1 MTEKQNQPTST
12 GVDVSAGAGVDTG
25 AGAGVDTGVAVG
37 AGMGTGVGVGA
48 GVGTGAGAS
57 VGAGETS
64 AGAGA
69 SLNAGTS
76 ANTSSHTN
84 ANTNTNTSANDPAQK
99 ITWYAAHKY
108 ALAAIVL
115 VIVLLMLVLAYVFS
129 CNAEQSARLAQSAS
143 DDAPTVHIV
152 QDRIAENADNTDS
165 ADATKTNENSA
176 EQSAPQEI
184 KELQQQIEE
193 LTQPYGS
200 SVSVCIIDASNGN
213 YCQVNSDKAFVSASM
228 IKLAV
233 LCKYMDAVDNGQLDP
248 ADRVALKNMKVVGG
262 TGLIQT
268 ERHASY
274 SYDELCRYM
283 IMYSDNT
290 ATNVIINKL
299 GQDAINER
307 VQTLGCKNTSLNRQL
322 MALNTNTENWISA
335 RDAAT
340 ILYKIKNG
348 TAASSAMCA
357 KALEYLSKQ
366 TDNEGMAE
374 GISSGAFAHK
384 TGSLRSMRHDGGIVL
399 GKHPYV
405 IVALCDI
412 GAGNANK
419 LMKEIAQ
426 KADAYFS
433 QLD

>member
-1 MTEKQNQPTST
+1 M
-12 GVDVSAGAGVDTG
+12 
-25 AGAGVDTGVAVG
+25 
-37 AGMGTGVGVGA
+37 
-48 GVGTGAGAS
+48 
-57 VGAGETS
+57 
-64 AGAGA
+64 
-69 SLNAGTS
+69 
-76 ANTSSHTN
+76 
-84 ANTNTNTSANDPAQK
+84 
-99 ITWYAAHKY
+99 
-108 ALAAIVL
+108 
-115 VIVLLMLVLAYVFS
+115 
-129 CNAEQSARLAQSAS
+129 
-143 DDAPTVHIV
+143 
-152 QDRIAENADNTDS
+152 
-165 ADATKTNENSA
+165 
-176 EQSAPQEI
+176 
-184 KELQQQIEE
+184 
-193 LTQPYGS
+193 
-200 SVSVCIIDASNGN
+200 CIIDASNGN

-233 LCKYMDAVDNGQLDP
+233 LCEYMHAVDNGQLNP
-248 ADRVALKNMKVVGG
+248 ADRVTLKNMKVVGG

-268 ERHASY
+268 ERHTSY
-274 SYDELCRYM
+274 TYDELCRYM

-290 ATNVIINKL
+290 ATNALINKL
-299 GQDAINER
+299 GQDSVNEL

-348 TAASSAMCA
+348 TASSSTICA

-399 GKHPYV
+399 GRHPYV

-412 GAGNANK
+412 GAGNANR

>member
-1 MTEKQNQPTST
+1 MTETQNQATS
-12 GVDVSAGAGVDTG
+12 AN
-25 AGAGVDTGVAVG
+25 
-37 AGMGTGVGVGA
+37 VGVGA
-48 GVGTGAGAS
+48 GVG
-57 VGAGETS
+57 VGTSGTS
-64 AGAGA
+64 AGADA
-69 SLNAGTS
+69 RLDAGTS

-84 ANTNTNTSANDPAQK
+84 TNTNISANDPAQK
-99 ITWYAAHKY
+99 ITWCATHKY

-115 VIVLLMLVLAYVFS
+115 AIVLLMLVFAYVFS
-129 CNAEQSARLAQSAS
+129 CNAEQSARMAQSAS
-143 DDAPTVHIV
+143 DDASTVHIV

-165 ADATKTNENSA
+165 ADAAKTNENSA

-184 KELQQQIEE
+184 KELQQQIEG

-233 LCKYMDAVDNGQLDP
+233 LCEYMHAIDNGQLDP
-248 ADRVALKNMKVVGG
+248 ANRVALKNMNIVGG

-307 VQTLGCKNTSLNRQL
+307 VQTLECKNTLLNRQL
-322 MALNTNTENWISA
+322 MALNSNTENWISA

>member
-1 MTEKQNQPTST
+1 MTETQNQATS
-12 GVDVSAGAGVDTG
+12 SSVDTG
-25 AGAGVDTGVAVG
+25 ASVG
-37 AGMGTGVGVGA
+37 AGGTSVGA
-48 GVGTGAGAS
+48 GVGTGADA
-57 VGAGETS
+57 
-64 AGAGA
+64 
-69 SLNAGTS
+69 S
-76 ANTSSHTN
+76 ANTG
-84 ANTNTNTSANDPAQK
+84 TNTDANDLAQLK
-99 ITWYAAHKY
+99 TWCTTHKY
-108 ALAAIVL
+108 ALVAIVIAIVL
-115 VIVLLMLVLAYVFS
+115 LVLVLAYVFS
-129 CNAEQSARLAQSAS
+129 CNAEQSAESVKTASDSAS
-143 DDAPTVHIV
+143 QVQIV
-152 QDRIAENADNTDS
+152 QDRIAES
-165 ADATKTNENSA
+165 ADSTDTPKANVNSA

-184 KELQQQIEE
+184 KELQLQIEE

-233 LCKYMDAVDNGQLDP
+233 LCEYMHAVDNGQLDP
-248 ADRVALKNMKVVGG
+248 ADRVTLKNMKVVGG

-274 SYDELCRYM
+274 TYDELCRYM

-290 ATNVIINKL
+290 ATNALINKL
-299 GQDAINER
+299 GQDSVNER

-348 TAASSAMCA
+348 TASSSTICA

-412 GAGNANK
+412 GAGNANR

-426 KADAYFS
+426 KTDAYFS

>member
-1 MTEKQNQPTST
+1 MTEKQNQPTS
-12 GVDVSAGAGVDTG
+12 
-25 AGAGVDTGVAVG
+25 
-37 AGMGTGVGVGA
+37 VGVGS
-48 GVGTGAGAS
+48 GK
-57 VGAGETS
+57 TS
-64 AGAGA
+64 AGADA
-69 SLNAGTS
+69 SLNAGVSTDTS
-76 ANTSSHTN
+76 ASARTKTN
-84 ANTNTNTSANDPAQK
+84 KPNHLK
-99 ITWYAAHKY
+99 TWCTTHKH
-108 ALAAIVL
+108 ALAVTVLAIVL
-115 VIVLLMLVLAYVFS
+115 LVLILVYVFS
-129 CNAEQSARLAQSAS
+129 CNAEQSAKSVQNAS
-143 DDAPTVHIV
+143 DVASKAQIV
-152 QDRIAENADNTDS
+152 QDRTAENADNTDS
-165 ADATKTNENSA
+165 ANAAKTNENSA

-213 YCQVNSDKAFVSASM
+213 YCHVNSDKALVSASM

-233 LCKYMDAVDNGQLDP
+233 LCEYMHAVDNGQLDP
-248 ADRVALKNMKVVGG
+248 ADRVALKNMNVVGG

-274 SYDELCRYM
+274 TYDELCRYM

-290 ATNVIINKL
+290 ATNVLINKL
-299 GQDAINER
+299 RQDAINER
-307 VQTLGCKNTSLNRQL
+307 VQALGCKNTSLNRQL

>member
-1 MTEKQNQPTST
+1 MTEKQNQPTS
-12 GVDVSAGAGVDTG
+12 V
-25 AGAGVDTGVAVG
+25 
-37 AGMGTGVGVGA
+37 GVGVGA
-48 GVGTGAGAS
+48 DASVDASGNVAGPDVDVGT
-57 VGAGETS
+57 
-64 AGAGA
+64 
-69 SLNAGTS
+69 GTS
-76 ANTSSHTN
+76 ANADSNELSQMRTQRVARNRILVVTI
-84 ANTNTNTSANDPAQK
+84 SATT
-99 ITWYAAHKY
+99 I
-108 ALAAIVL
+108 L
-115 VIVLLMLVLAYVFS
+115 VLVLAYVFS
-129 CNAEQSARLAQSAS
+129 CNAEQSAKSVQTAS
-143 DDAPTVHIV
+143 DAASKAQIV
-152 QDRIAENADNTDS
+152 QDRIAENADST
-165 ADATKTNENSA
+165 DATKTNENSA

-213 YCQVNSDKAFVSASM
+213 YCHVNSDKALVSASM

-233 LCKYMDAVDNGQLDP
+233 LCEYMHAVDNGQLDP
-248 ADRVALKNMKVVGG
+248 ADRVALKNMNVVGG

-274 SYDELCRYM
+274 TYDELCRYM

-290 ATNVIINKL
+290 ATNVLINKL

-307 VQTLGCKNTSLNRQL
+307 VQALGCKNTSLNRQL

-412 GAGNANK
+412 GAGNANR

>member
-1 MTEKQNQPTST
+1 MTEKQNQPTS
-12 GVDVSAGAGVDTG
+12 
-25 AGAGVDTGVAVG
+25 
-37 AGMGTGVGVGA
+37 VGVG
-48 GVGTGAGAS
+48 S
-57 VGAGETS
+57 GETS
-64 AGAGA
+64 AGADA
-69 SLNAGTS
+69 SLNAGVSTDTS
-76 ANTSSHTN
+76 ASARTKTN
-84 ANTNTNTSANDPAQK
+84 KPNHLK
-99 ITWYAAHKY
+99 TWCTTHKH
-108 ALAAIVL
+108 ALAVTVLAIVL
-115 VIVLLMLVLAYVFS
+115 LVLILVYVFS
-129 CNAEQSARLAQSAS
+129 CNAGQSAKSVQNAS
-143 DDAPTVHIV
+143 DVASKAQIV
-152 QDRIAENADNTDS
+152 QDRTAENADNTDS
-165 ADATKTNENSA
+165 ANAAKTNENSA

-184 KELQQQIEE
+184 KELQLQIEE

-200 SVSVCIIDASNGN
+200 SVSVCVIDASNGN

-233 LCKYMDAVDNGQLDP
+233 LCEYMHAVDNGQLDP
-248 ADRVALKNMKVVGG
+248 ADRVSLKNMKVVGG

-274 SYDELCRYM
+274 TYDELCRYM

-290 ATNVIINKL
+290 ATNALINKL
-299 GQDAINER
+299 GQDSVNER

-348 TAASSAMCA
+348 TASSSTICA

-399 GKHPYV
+399 GRHPYV

-412 GAGNANK
+412 GAGNANR

>member
-1 MTEKQNQPTST
+1 MTEKQNQPTS
-12 GVDVSAGAGVDTG
+12 
-25 AGAGVDTGVAVG
+25 
-37 AGMGTGVGVGA
+37 VGVG
-48 GVGTGAGAS
+48 S
-57 VGAGETS
+57 GETS
-64 AGAGA
+64 AGADA
-69 SLNAGTS
+69 SLNAGVSTDTS
-76 ANTSSHTN
+76 ASARTKTN
-84 ANTNTNTSANDPAQK
+84 KPNHLK
-99 ITWYAAHKY
+99 TWCTTHKH
-108 ALAAIVL
+108 ALAVTVLAIVL
-115 VIVLLMLVLAYVFS
+115 LVLILVYVFS
-129 CNAEQSARLAQSAS
+129 CNAGQSAKSVQNAS
-143 DDAPTVHIV
+143 DVASKAQIV
-152 QDRIAENADNTDS
+152 QDRTAENADNTDS
-165 ADATKTNENSA
+165 ANAAKTNENSA

-213 YCQVNSDKAFVSASM
+213 YCHVNSDKALVSASM

-233 LCKYMDAVDNGQLDP
+233 LCEYMHAVDNGQLDP
-248 ADRVALKNMKVVGG
+248 ADRVALKNMNVVGG

-274 SYDELCRYM
+274 TYDELCRYM

-290 ATNVIINKL
+290 ATNVLINKL

-307 VQTLGCKNTSLNRQL
+307 VQALGCKNTSLNRQL

-348 TAASSAMCA
+348 TASSSTICA

-399 GKHPYV
+399 GKRPYV

-412 GAGNANK
+412 GAGNANR

>member
-1 MTEKQNQPTST
+1 MTETQNQATS
-12 GVDVSAGAGVDTG
+12 SSVDTG
-25 AGAGVDTGVAVG
+25 ASVG
-37 AGMGTGVGVGA
+37 AGGTSAGA
-48 GVGTGAGAS
+48 GVGTGADA
-57 VGAGETS
+57 
-64 AGAGA
+64 
-69 SLNAGTS
+69 S
-76 ANTSSHTN
+76 ANTG
-84 ANTNTNTSANDPAQK
+84 TNTDANDLAQLK
-99 ITWYAAHKY
+99 TWCTTHKY
-108 ALAAIVL
+108 ALVAIVL
-115 VIVLLMLVLAYVFS
+115 AIVLLVLVLAYVFS
-129 CNAEQSARLAQSAS
+129 CNAEQSARSVKTASDSAS
-143 DDAPTVHIV
+143 QVQIV
-152 QDRIAENADNTDS
+152 QDRIAES
-165 ADATKTNENSA
+165 ADSTDTPKANVNSA

-184 KELQQQIEE
+184 KELQLQIEE

-200 SVSVCIIDASNGN
+200 SVSVCVIDASNGN
-213 YCQVNSDKAFVSASM
+213 YCHVNSDKAFVSASM

-233 LCKYMDAVDNGQLDP
+233 LCEYMHAVDNGQLDP
-248 ADRVALKNMKVVGG
+248 ADRVTLKNMKVVGG

-290 ATNVIINKL
+290 ATNVLINKL

-307 VQTLGCKNTSLNRQL
+307 VQALGCKNTSLNRQL

-340 ILYKIKNG
+340 ILYKFKNG
-348 TAASSAMCA
+348 TAASSTICA

-399 GKHPYV
+399 GKRPYV

-412 GAGNANK
+412 GAGNANR

>member
-1 MTEKQNQPTST
+1 MTETQNQATS
-12 GVDVSAGAGVDTG
+12 SSVDTG
-25 AGAGVDTGVAVG
+25 ASVG
-37 AGMGTGVGVGA
+37 AGGTSAGA
-48 GVGTGAGAS
+48 GVGTGADA
-57 VGAGETS
+57 
-64 AGAGA
+64 
-69 SLNAGTS
+69 S
-76 ANTSSHTN
+76 ANTG
-84 ANTNTNTSANDPAQK
+84 TNTDANDLAQLK
-99 ITWYAAHKY
+99 TWCTTHKY
-108 ALAAIVL
+108 ALVAIVL
-115 VIVLLMLVLAYVFS
+115 AIVLLVLILVYVFS
-129 CNAEQSARLAQSAS
+129 CNAEQSARSVKTASDSAS
-143 DDAPTVHIV
+143 QVQIV
-152 QDRIAENADNTDS
+152 QDRIAES
-165 ADATKTNENSA
+165 ADSTDTPKANVNSA

-184 KELQQQIEE
+184 KELQLQIEE

-200 SVSVCIIDASNGN
+200 SVSVCVIDASNGN

-233 LCKYMDAVDNGQLDP
+233 LCEYMHAVDNGQLDP
-248 ADRVALKNMKVVGG
+248 ADRVTLKNMKVVGG

-290 ATNVIINKL
+290 ATNVLINKL

-307 VQTLGCKNTSLNRQL
+307 VQALGCKNTSLNRQL

-340 ILYKIKNG
+340 ILYKFKNG
-348 TAASSAMCA
+348 TAASSTICA

-399 GKHPYV
+399 GKRPYV

-412 GAGNANK
+412 GAGNANR

>member
-1 MTEKQNQPTST
+1 MIEKQNQPTS
-12 GVDVSAGAGVDTG
+12 V
-25 AGAGVDTGVAVG
+25 
-37 AGMGTGVGVGA
+37 GVGVGA
-48 GVGTGAGAS
+48 DASGDASGNVAGPDVDVGTS
-57 VGAGETS
+57 
-64 AGAGA
+64 
-69 SLNAGTS
+69 TS
-76 ANTSSHTN
+76 ANADSNELSQMRTQRVARNRILVVTI
-84 ANTNTNTSANDPAQK
+84 SATT
-99 ITWYAAHKY
+99 I
-108 ALAAIVL
+108 L
-115 VIVLLMLVLAYVFS
+115 VLVLAYVFS
-129 CNAEQSARLAQSAS
+129 CNAEQSARLVQNAS
-143 DDAPTVHIV
+143 DVAPKAQIV
-152 QDRIAENADNTDS
+152 QDRIAENADST
-165 ADATKTNENSA
+165 DATTTNEIST

-193 LTQPYGS
+193 LTQPCGS

-213 YCQVNSDKAFVSASM
+213 YCHVNSDKAFVSASM

-233 LCKYMDAVDNGQLDP
+233 LCEYMHAVENGQLDP
-248 ADRVALKNMKVVGG
+248 ADRVTLKNMNVVGG

-290 ATNVIINKL
+290 ATNVLINKL

-307 VQTLGCKNTSLNRQL
+307 VQALGCKNTSLNRQL

-335 RDAAT
+335 RDAAA

-357 KALEYLSKQ
+357 KALEYLNKQ

-399 GKHPYV
+399 GKRPYV

-412 GAGNANK
+412 GAGNANR

>member
-1 MTEKQNQPTST
+1 MTEKQNQPTS
-12 GVDVSAGAGVDTG
+12 A
-25 AGAGVDTGVAVG
+25 
-37 AGMGTGVGVGA
+37 GVGVGA
-48 GVGTGAGAS
+48 NASVDASGNVAGPDVDVGT
-57 VGAGETS
+57 
-64 AGAGA
+64 
-69 SLNAGTS
+69 GTS
-76 ANTSSHTN
+76 ANTDSNELSQMRTQRVARN
-84 ANTNTNTSANDPAQK
+84 RILVVTISATT
-99 ITWYAAHKY
+99 I
-108 ALAAIVL
+108 L
-115 VIVLLMLVLAYVFS
+115 VLVLAYVFS
-129 CNAEQSARLAQSAS
+129 CNAEQSAKSVQNAS
-143 DDAPTVHIV
+143 DVASKAQIV
-152 QDRIAENADNTDS
+152 QDRIAENSDS
-165 ADATKTNENSA
+165 TDATKTNENSA
-176 EQSAPQEI
+176 EQGAPQEI

-213 YCQVNSDKAFVSASM
+213 YCHVNSDKAFVSASM

-233 LCKYMDAVDNGQLDP
+233 LCEYMHAVDNGQLNP
-248 ADRVALKNMKVVGG
+248 ADRVALKNMNVVGG

-274 SYDELCRYM
+274 SYDELCHYM

-290 ATNVIINKL
+290 ATNVLINKL

-307 VQTLGCKNTSLNRQL
+307 VQALGCKNTSLNRQL

-399 GKHPYV
+399 GKHTYV

>member
-1 MTEKQNQPTST
+1 MTEKQNQPTS
-12 GVDVSAGAGVDTG
+12 
-25 AGAGVDTGVAVG
+25 
-37 AGMGTGVGVGA
+37 VGVG
-48 GVGTGAGAS
+48 S
-57 VGAGETS
+57 GETS
-64 AGAGA
+64 AGADA
-69 SLNAGTS
+69 SLNAGVSTDTS
-76 ANTSSHTN
+76 ASARTKTN
-84 ANTNTNTSANDPAQK
+84 KPNHLK
-99 ITWYAAHKY
+99 TWCTTHKH
-108 ALAAIVL
+108 ALAVTVLAIVL
-115 VIVLLMLVLAYVFS
+115 LVLILVYVFS
-129 CNAEQSARLAQSAS
+129 CNAEQSAKSVQNAS
-143 DDAPTVHIV
+143 DVASKAQIV
-152 QDRIAENADNTDS
+152 QDRTAENADNTDS
-165 ADATKTNENSA
+165 ANAAKTNENSA

-213 YCQVNSDKAFVSASM
+213 YCHVNSDKALVSASM

-233 LCKYMDAVDNGQLDP
+233 LCEYMHAVDNGQLDP
-248 ADRVALKNMKVVGG
+248 ADRVALKNMNVVGG

-274 SYDELCRYM
+274 TYDELCRYM

-290 ATNVIINKL
+290 ATNVLINKL

-307 VQTLGCKNTSLNRQL
+307 VQALGCKNTSLNRQL

-384 TGSLRSMRHDGGIVL
+384 TGSLRSMRHDGG
-399 GKHPYV
+399 K
-405 IVALCDI
+405 CT
-412 GAGNANK
+412 
-419 LMKEIAQ
+419 
-426 KADAYFS
+426 
-433 QLD
+433 

>member
-1 MTEKQNQPTST
+1 MTEKQNQATST
-12 GVDVSAGAGVDTG
+12 S
-25 AGAGVDTGVAVG
+25 
-37 AGMGTGVGVGA
+37 VGVGA
-48 GVGTGAGAS
+48 DAS
-57 VGAGETS
+57 VGTSGTS
-64 AGAGA
+64 AGADA

-84 ANTNTNTSANDPAQK
+84 TNTNISANDPAQK
-99 ITWYAAHKY
+99 ITWYATHRY

-115 VIVLLMLVLAYVFS
+115 AIVLLMLVLAYVFS

-143 DDAPTVHIV
+143 DDASTVHIV

-165 ADATKTNENSA
+165 ADAAKTNENSA
-176 EQSAPQEI
+176 EQSVPQEI
-184 KELQQQIEE
+184 KELQQQIDE
-193 LTQPYGS
+193 LTQPYSS

-233 LCKYMDAVDNGQLDP
+233 LCKYMDAVDNGQLNP
-248 ADRVALKNMKVVGG
+248 TDRVALKNMKVVGG

-274 SYDELCRYM
+274 TYDELCRYM

-322 MALNTNTENWISA
+322 MALNANTENWISA

-412 GAGNANK
+412 GAGNANR

-426 KADAYFS
+426 KTDAYFS
-433 QLD
+433 QPD

>member
-1 MTEKQNQPTST
+1 MTEKQNQPTS
-12 GVDVSAGAGVDTG
+12 
-25 AGAGVDTGVAVG
+25 
-37 AGMGTGVGVGA
+37 VGVG
-48 GVGTGAGAS
+48 S
-57 VGAGETS
+57 GETS
-64 AGAGA
+64 AGADA
-69 SLNAGTS
+69 SLNAGVSTDTS
-76 ANTSSHTN
+76 ASARTKTN
-84 ANTNTNTSANDPAQK
+84 KPNQLK
-99 ITWYAAHKY
+99 TWCTTHKH
-108 ALAAIVL
+108 ALAVTVLAIVL
-115 VIVLLMLVLAYVFS
+115 LVLILVYVFS
-129 CNAEQSARLAQSAS
+129 CNAEQSARLVQNAS
-143 DDAPTVHIV
+143 DVAPKAQIV

-165 ADATKTNENSA
+165 ANAAKTNENSA

-213 YCQVNSDKAFVSASM
+213 YCHVNSDKALVSASM

-233 LCKYMDAVDNGQLDP
+233 LCEYMHAVDNGQLDP
-248 ADRVALKNMKVVGG
+248 ADRVALKNMNVVGG

-274 SYDELCRYM
+274 TYDELCRYM

-290 ATNVIINKL
+290 ATNVLINKL

-307 VQTLGCKNTSLNRQL
+307 AQALGRKNTSLNRQL

-384 TGSLRSMRHDGGIVL
+384 TGSLRSMRHDGGS
-399 GKHPYV
+399 
-405 IVALCDI
+405 
-412 GAGNANK
+412 
-419 LMKEIAQ
+419 
-426 KADAYFS
+426 F
-433 QLD
+433 

>member
-1 MTEKQNQPTST
+1 MTETQNQATS
-12 GVDVSAGAGVDTG
+12 SSVDTG
-25 AGAGVDTGVAVG
+25 ASVG
-37 AGMGTGVGVGA
+37 AGGTSAGA
-48 GVGTGAGAS
+48 GVGTGADA
-57 VGAGETS
+57 
-64 AGAGA
+64 
-69 SLNAGTS
+69 S
-76 ANTSSHTN
+76 ANTG
-84 ANTNTNTSANDPAQK
+84 TNTDANDLAQLK
-99 ITWYAAHKY
+99 TWCTTHKY
-108 ALAAIVL
+108 ALVAIVL
-115 VIVLLMLVLAYVFS
+115 AIVLLVLVLAYVFS
-129 CNAEQSARLAQSAS
+129 CNAEQSARSVKTASDSAS
-143 DDAPTVHIV
+143 QVQIV
-152 QDRIAENADNTDS
+152 QDRIAES
-165 ADATKTNENSA
+165 ADSTDTPKANVNSA

-184 KELQQQIEE
+184 KELQLQIEE

-200 SVSVCIIDASNGN
+200 SVSVCVIDASNGN

-233 LCKYMDAVDNGQLDP
+233 LCEYMHAVDNGQLDP
-248 ADRVALKNMKVVGG
+248 ADRVSLKNMKVVGG

-274 SYDELCRYM
+274 TYDELCRYM

-290 ATNVIINKL
+290 ATNALINKL
-299 GQDAINER
+299 GQDSVNER

-348 TAASSAMCA
+348 TASSSTICA

-412 GAGNANK
+412 GAGNANR

-426 KADAYFS
+426 KTDAYFS

>member
-1 MTEKQNQPTST
+1 MTEKQNQPTS
-12 GVDVSAGAGVDTG
+12 
-25 AGAGVDTGVAVG
+25 
-37 AGMGTGVGVGA
+37 VGVG
-48 GVGTGAGAS
+48 S
-57 VGAGETS
+57 GETS
-64 AGAGA
+64 AGADA
-69 SLNAGTS
+69 SLNAGVSTDTS
-76 ANTSSHTN
+76 ASARTKTN
-84 ANTNTNTSANDPAQK
+84 KPNHLK
-99 ITWYAAHKY
+99 TWCTTHKH
-108 ALAAIVL
+108 ALAVTVLAIVL
-115 VIVLLMLVLAYVFS
+115 LVLILVYVFS
-129 CNAEQSARLAQSAS
+129 CNAEQSAKSVQNAS
-143 DDAPTVHIV
+143 DVASKAQIV
-152 QDRIAENADNTDS
+152 QDRTAENADNTDS
-165 ADATKTNENSA
+165 ANAAKTNENSA

-213 YCQVNSDKAFVSASM
+213 YCHVNSDKALVSASM

-233 LCKYMDAVDNGQLDP
+233 LCEYMHAVDNGQLDP
-248 ADRVALKNMKVVGG
+248 ADRVALKNMNVVGG

-274 SYDELCRYM
+274 TYDELCRYM

-290 ATNVIINKL
+290 ATNVLINKL

-307 VQTLGCKNTSLNRQL
+307 VQALGCKNTSLNRQL

-412 GAGNANK
+412 GAGNANR

-426 KADAYFS
+426 KTDAYFS

>member
-1 MTEKQNQPTST
+1 MTEKQNQATST
-12 GVDVSAGAGVDTG
+12 S
-25 AGAGVDTGVAVG
+25 
-37 AGMGTGVGVGA
+37 VGVGA
-48 GVGTGAGAS
+48 DAS
-57 VGAGETS
+57 VGTSGTS
-64 AGAGA
+64 AGADA

-84 ANTNTNTSANDPAQK
+84 TNTNISANDPAQK
-99 ITWYAAHKY
+99 ITWYATHRY

-115 VIVLLMLVLAYVFS
+115 AIVLLMLVLAYVFS

-143 DDAPTVHIV
+143 DDASTVHIV

-165 ADATKTNENSA
+165 ADAAKTNENSA
-176 EQSAPQEI
+176 EQSVPQEI
-184 KELQQQIEE
+184 KELQQQIDE
-193 LTQPYGS
+193 LTQPYSS

-233 LCKYMDAVDNGQLDP
+233 LCEYMHAVDNGQLNP
-248 ADRVALKNMKVVGG
+248 ADRVALKDMNIVGG

-290 ATNVIINKL
+290 ATNVIISKL
-299 GQDAINER
+299 GLDAINER
-307 VQTLGCKNTSLNRQL
+307 VQTLGCKNTLLNRQL
-322 MALNTNTENWISA
+322 MALNTNTENWISS

-340 ILYKIKNG
+340 ILHKIKNG

-412 GAGNANK
+412 GAGNANRI
-419 LMKEIAQ
+419 MKEIAQ

>member
-1 MTEKQNQPTST
+1 MIEKQNQPTS
-12 GVDVSAGAGVDTG
+12 SSVDT
-25 AGAGVDTGVAVG
+25 
-37 AGMGTGVGVGA
+37 
-48 GVGTGAGAS
+48 GAS
-57 VGAGETS
+57 VGASGNV
-64 AGAGA
+64 AGPDVDVGT
-69 SLNAGTS
+69 GTS
-76 ANTSSHTN
+76 ANADSNELSQMRTQRVARN
-84 ANTNTNTSANDPAQK
+84 R
-99 ITWYAAHKY
+99 I
-108 ALAAIVL
+108 L
-115 VIVLLMLVLAYVFS
+115 VVTISVTTILVLVLAYVFS
-129 CNAEQSARLAQSAS
+129 CNAEQSAKSVQNAS
-143 DDAPTVHIV
+143 DVASKAQIV
-152 QDRIAENADNTDS
+152 QDRIAENADSTDS
-165 ADATKTNENSA
+165 ANAAKTNENSA

-233 LCKYMDAVDNGQLDP
+233 LCEYMHAVDNGQLNP
-248 ADRVALKNMKVVGG
+248 ADRVALKDMNIVGG

-274 SYDELCRYM
+274 TYDELCRYM

-299 GQDAINER
+299 RLDAINER
-307 VQTLGCKNTSLNRQL
+307 VQTLECKNTLLNRQL
-322 MALNTNTENWISA
+322 MALNSNTENWISA

-412 GAGNANK
+412 GAGNANR
-419 LMKEIAQ
+419 LMKEIAE

>member
-1 MTEKQNQPTST
+1 MTEKQNQPTS
-12 GVDVSAGAGVDTG
+12 
-25 AGAGVDTGVAVG
+25 
-37 AGMGTGVGVGA
+37 VGVG
-48 GVGTGAGAS
+48 S
-57 VGAGETS
+57 GETS
-64 AGAGA
+64 AGADA
-69 SLNAGTS
+69 SLNAGVSTDTS
-76 ANTSSHTN
+76 ASARTKTN
-84 ANTNTNTSANDPAQK
+84 KPNQLK
-99 ITWYAAHKY
+99 TWCTTHKH
-108 ALAAIVL
+108 ALAVTVLAIVL
-115 VIVLLMLVLAYVFS
+115 LVLILVYVFS
-129 CNAEQSARLAQSAS
+129 CNAGQSAKSVQNAS
-143 DDAPTVHIV
+143 DVASKAQIV
-152 QDRIAENADNTDS
+152 QDRTAENADNTDS
-165 ADATKTNENSA
+165 ANAAKTNENSA

-213 YCQVNSDKAFVSASM
+213 YCHVNSDKALVSASM

-233 LCKYMDAVDNGQLDP
+233 LCEYMHAVDNGQLDP
-248 ADRVALKNMKVVGG
+248 ADRVALKNMNVVGG

-274 SYDELCRYM
+274 TYDELCRYM

-290 ATNVIINKL
+290 ATNVLINKL

-307 VQTLGCKNTSLNRQL
+307 VQALGCKNTSLNRQL

-426 KADAYFS
+426 KADAYFGH
-433 QLD
+433 LD

>member
-1 MTEKQNQPTST
+1 MTEKQNQPTS
-12 GVDVSAGAGVDTG
+12 A
-25 AGAGVDTGVAVG
+25 
-37 AGMGTGVGVGA
+37 GVGVGSDASVDASGNVA
-48 GVGTGAGAS
+48 GPDVDVGT
-57 VGAGETS
+57 
-64 AGAGA
+64 
-69 SLNAGTS
+69 GTS
-76 ANTSSHTN
+76 ANADSNELSQMRTQRVARNRILVVTI
-84 ANTNTNTSANDPAQK
+84 SATT
-99 ITWYAAHKY
+99 I
-108 ALAAIVL
+108 L
-115 VIVLLMLVLAYVFS
+115 VLVLAYVFS
-129 CNAEQSARLAQSAS
+129 CNAEQSAKSVQTAS
-143 DDAPTVHIV
+143 DAASKAQIV
-152 QDRIAENADNTDS
+152 QDRIAENADSTDS
-165 ADATKTNENSA
+165 ANAAKTSENSA

-213 YCQVNSDKAFVSASM
+213 YCHVNSDKAFVSASM

-233 LCKYMDAVDNGQLDP
+233 LCEYMHAVDKGQLDP

-274 SYDELCRYM
+274 TYDELCHYM

-290 ATNVIINKL
+290 ATNVLINKL

-307 VQTLGCKNTSLNRQL
+307 AQVLGCKNTSLNRQL

-399 GKHPYV
+399 GKHIYV

-433 QLD
+433 QVD

>member
-1 MTEKQNQPTST
+1 MTETQNQATS
-12 GVDVSAGAGVDTG
+12 SSVDT
-25 AGAGVDTGVAVG
+25 
-37 AGMGTGVGVGA
+37 
-48 GVGTGAGAS
+48 GAS
-57 VGAGETS
+57 VGAGGTS
-64 AGAGA
+64 AGVGVDTGVDA
-69 SLNAGTS
+69 S
-76 ANTSSHTN
+76 ANTG
-84 ANTNTNTSANDPAQK
+84 TSTGANDLAQLK
-99 ITWYAAHKY
+99 TWCTTHKHV
-108 ALAAIVL
+108 LAVIVLAIVL
-115 VIVLLMLVLAYVFS
+115 LVLILAYVFS
-129 CNAEQSARLAQSAS
+129 CNAEQSAKSVKTASDSAS
-143 DDAPTVHIV
+143 QVQIV
-152 QDRIAENADNTDS
+152 QDRIAES
-165 ADATKTNENSA
+165 ADSTDTPKANVNSA

-184 KELQQQIEE
+184 KELQLQIEE

-200 SVSVCIIDASNGN
+200 SVSVCITDASNGN

-233 LCKYMDAVDNGQLDP
+233 LCEYMHAVDNGQLDP
-248 ADRVALKNMKVVGG
+248 ADRVTLKNMKVVGG

-274 SYDELCRYM
+274 TYDELCRYM

-290 ATNVIINKL
+290 ATNALINKL

-307 VQTLGCKNTSLNRQL
+307 VQTLGCKSTSLNRQL

-348 TAASSAMCA
+348 TASSSTICA

-399 GKHPYV
+399 GRHPYV

-412 GAGNANK
+412 GAGNANR

-426 KADAYFS
+426 KTDAYFS

>member
-1 MTEKQNQPTST
+1 MTETQNQATS
-12 GVDVSAGAGVDTG
+12 SSVDTG
-25 AGAGVDTGVAVG
+25 ASVG
-37 AGMGTGVGVGA
+37 AGGTSAGA
-48 GVGTGAGAS
+48 GVGTGADA
-57 VGAGETS
+57 
-64 AGAGA
+64 
-69 SLNAGTS
+69 S
-76 ANTSSHTN
+76 ANTG
-84 ANTNTNTSANDPAQK
+84 TNTDANDLAQLK
-99 ITWYAAHKY
+99 TWCTTHKY
-108 ALAAIVL
+108 ALVAIVL
-115 VIVLLMLVLAYVFS
+115 AIVLLVLVLAYVFS
-129 CNAEQSARLAQSAS
+129 CNAEQSAKSVKTASDSAS
-143 DDAPTVHIV
+143 QVQIV
-152 QDRIAENADNTDS
+152 QDRIAES
-165 ADATKTNENSA
+165 ADSTDTPKANVNSA

-184 KELQQQIEE
+184 KELQLQIEE

-213 YCQVNSDKAFVSASM
+213 YCHVNSDKAFVSASM

-233 LCKYMDAVDNGQLDP
+233 LCEYMHAVDNGQLDP
-248 ADRVALKNMKVVGG
+248 ADRVTLKNMKVVGG

-290 ATNVIINKL
+290 ATNVLINKL

-307 VQTLGCKNTSLNRQL
+307 VQALVCKNTSLNRQL

-340 ILYKIKNG
+340 ILYKFKNG
-348 TAASSAMCA
+348 TAASSTICA

-399 GKHPYV
+399 GKRPYV

-412 GAGNANK
+412 GAGNANR

>member
-1 MTEKQNQPTST
+1 MIEKQNQPTS
-12 GVDVSAGAGVDTG
+12 V
-25 AGAGVDTGVAVG
+25 
-37 AGMGTGVGVGA
+37 GVGV
-48 GVGTGAGAS
+48 
-57 VGAGETS
+57 GETS
-64 AGAGA
+64 AGADA

-76 ANTSSHTN
+76 
-84 ANTNTNTSANDPAQK
+84 TNTSTNDPAQK
-99 ITWYAAHKY
+99 ITWNAAHKH

-115 VIVLLMLVLAYVFS
+115 AIVLLVLVLAYVFS
-129 CNAEQSARLAQSAS
+129 CNAEQSAKSVQTAS
-143 DDAPTVHIV
+143 DGASQVQIV
-152 QDRIAENADNTDS
+152 QDRIAESTDSTDS
-165 ADATKTNENSA
+165 ANAAKTNENSA

-213 YCQVNSDKAFVSASM
+213 YCHVNSDKAFVSASM

-233 LCKYMDAVDNGQLDP
+233 LCEYMHAVDNGQLDP
-248 ADRVALKNMKVVGG
+248 ADRVALKNMNVVGG

-274 SYDELCRYM
+274 TYDELCRYM

-290 ATNVIINKL
+290 ATNVLINKL

-307 VQTLGCKNTSLNRQL
+307 VQALGCKNTSLNRQL

>member
-1 MTEKQNQPTST
+1 MIEKQNQPTS
-12 GVDVSAGAGVDTG
+12 V
-25 AGAGVDTGVAVG
+25 
-37 AGMGTGVGVGA
+37 GVGVGA
-48 GVGTGAGAS
+48 DAS
-57 VGAGETS
+57 VDASGNVAGPDVDVDT
-64 AGAGA
+64 
-69 SLNAGTS
+69 GTS
-76 ANTSSHTN
+76 ANADSNELSQMRTQRVARKHILVVTI
-84 ANTNTNTSANDPAQK
+84 SATT
-99 ITWYAAHKY
+99 I
-108 ALAAIVL
+108 L
-115 VIVLLMLVLAYVFS
+115 VLVLAYVFS
-129 CNAEQSARLAQSAS
+129 CNAKQSVKSVQNAS
-143 DDAPTVHIV
+143 DVASKAQIV
-152 QDRIAENADNTDS
+152 QDRIAENADSTDS
-165 ADATKTNENSA
+165 ANAAKTNENSA

-213 YCQVNSDKAFVSASM
+213 YCHVNSDKAFVSASM

-233 LCKYMDAVDNGQLDP
+233 LCEYMHAVDNGQLDP
-248 ADRVALKNMKVVGG
+248 ADRVTLKNMNVVGG

-290 ATNVIINKL
+290 ATNVLINKL

-307 VQTLGCKNTSLNRQL
+307 VQALGCKNTSLNRQL

-340 ILYKIKNG
+340 ILYKFKNG

-433 QLD
+433 RLD

>member
-1 MTEKQNQPTST
+1 MTEKQNQATSA
-12 GVDVSAGAGVDTG
+12 SVDTG
-25 AGAGVDTGVAVG
+25 AGVSAVG
-37 AGMGTGVGVGA
+37 TS
-48 GVGTGAGAS
+48 AGAS
-57 VGAGETS
+57 VGTGVDA
-64 AGAGA
+64 
-69 SLNAGTS
+69 S
-76 ANTSSHTN
+76 ANTGTSTGTN
-84 ANTNTNTSANDPAQK
+84 DLAQLK
-99 ITWYAAHKY
+99 TWCSTHKY

-115 VIVLLMLVLAYVFS
+115 AIVFLALVLAYVFS
-129 CNAEQSARLAQSAS
+129 CNTEQSAKLAQSTS
-143 DDAPTVHIV
+143 DDAPTVHII
-152 QDRIAENADNTDS
+152 QDRIAENTDNADN

-184 KELQQQIEE
+184 KELQQQVEE

-233 LCKYMDAVDNGQLDP
+233 LCEYMRAVDKGQLDP

-274 SYDELCRYM
+274 TYDELCRYM

-299 GQDAINER
+299 GQDVINER

-335 RDAAT
+335 RDVAA

-348 TAASSAMCA
+348 TAASSTMCA
-357 KALEYLSKQ
+357 KALEYLGKQ

-412 GAGNANK
+412 GAGNANR

>member
-1 MTEKQNQPTST
+1 MTEKQNQPTS
-12 GVDVSAGAGVDTG
+12 
-25 AGAGVDTGVAVG
+25 
-37 AGMGTGVGVGA
+37 VGVG
-48 GVGTGAGAS
+48 S
-57 VGAGETS
+57 GETS
-64 AGAGA
+64 AGADA
-69 SLNAGTS
+69 SLNAGVSTDTS
-76 ANTSSHTN
+76 ASARTKTN
-84 ANTNTNTSANDPAQK
+84 KPNHLK
-99 ITWYAAHKY
+99 TWCTTHKH
-108 ALAAIVL
+108 ALAVTVLAIVL
-115 VIVLLMLVLAYVFS
+115 LVLVLAYVFS
-129 CNAEQSARLAQSAS
+129 CNAEQSAKSVKTASDSAS
-143 DDAPTVHIV
+143 QVQIV
-152 QDRIAENADNTDS
+152 QDRIAES
-165 ADATKTNENSA
+165 ADSTDTPKANVNSA

-184 KELQQQIEE
+184 KELQLQIEE

-233 LCKYMDAVDNGQLDP
+233 LCEYMHAVDNGQLNP
-248 ADRVALKNMKVVGG
+248 ADRVALKDMNIVGG

-290 ATNVIINKL
+290 ATNVLINKL

>member
-1 MTEKQNQPTST
+1 MTETQNQATS
-12 GVDVSAGAGVDTG
+12 SSVDTG
-25 AGAGVDTGVAVG
+25 ASVG
-37 AGMGTGVGVGA
+37 AGGTSAGA
-48 GVGTGAGAS
+48 GVGTGADA
-57 VGAGETS
+57 
-64 AGAGA
+64 
-69 SLNAGTS
+69 S
-76 ANTSSHTN
+76 ANTG
-84 ANTNTNTSANDPAQK
+84 TNTDANDLAQLK
-99 ITWYAAHKY
+99 TWCTTHKY
-108 ALAAIVL
+108 ALVAIVL
-115 VIVLLMLVLAYVFS
+115 AIVLLVLVLAYVFS
-129 CNAEQSARLAQSAS
+129 CNAEQSARSVKTASDSAS
-143 DDAPTVHIV
+143 QVQIV
-152 QDRIAENADNTDS
+152 QDRIAES
-165 ADATKTNENSA
+165 ADSTDTPKANVNSA

-193 LTQPYGS
+193 LTQPCGS

-213 YCQVNSDKAFVSASM
+213 YCHVNSDKAFVSASM

-233 LCKYMDAVDNGQLDP
+233 LCEYMHAVENGQLDP
-248 ADRVALKNMKVVGG
+248 ADRVTLKNMNVVGG

-290 ATNVIINKL
+290 ATNVLINKL

-307 VQTLGCKNTSLNRQL
+307 VQALGCKNTSLNRQL

-335 RDAAT
+335 RDAAA

-374 GISSGAFAHK
+374 CISSGAFAHK

-412 GAGNANK
+412 GAGNANE

>member
-1 MTEKQNQPTST
+1 MTEKQNQPTS
-12 GVDVSAGAGVDTG
+12 
-25 AGAGVDTGVAVG
+25 
-37 AGMGTGVGVGA
+37 VGVGS
-48 GVGTGAGAS
+48 GK
-57 VGAGETS
+57 TS
-64 AGAGA
+64 AGADA
-69 SLNAGTS
+69 SLNAGVSTDTS
-76 ANTSSHTN
+76 ASARTKTN
-84 ANTNTNTSANDPAQK
+84 KPNHLK
-99 ITWYAAHKY
+99 TWCTTHKH
-108 ALAAIVL
+108 ALAVTVLAIVL
-115 VIVLLMLVLAYVFS
+115 LVLILVYVFS
-129 CNAEQSARLAQSAS
+129 CNAEQSAKSVQNAS
-143 DDAPTVHIV
+143 DVASKAQIV
-152 QDRIAENADNTDS
+152 QDRTAENADNTDS
-165 ADATKTNENSA
+165 ANAAKTNENSA

-213 YCQVNSDKAFVSASM
+213 YCHVNSDKALVSASM

-233 LCKYMDAVDNGQLDP
+233 LCEYMHAVDNGQLDP
-248 ADRVALKNMKVVGG
+248 ADRVALKNMNVVGG

-274 SYDELCRYM
+274 TYDELCRYM

-290 ATNVIINKL
+290 ATNVLINKL

-307 VQTLGCKNTSLNRQL
+307 VQALGCKNTSLNRQL

>member
-1 MTEKQNQPTST
+1 MTEKQNQPTSV
-12 GVDVSAGAGVDTG
+12 GVGSGETG
-25 AGAGVDTGVAVG
+25 AGAD
-37 AGMGTGVGVGA
+37 
-48 GVGTGAGAS
+48 
-57 VGAGETS
+57 
-64 AGAGA
+64 A
-69 SLNAGTS
+69 SLNAGVSTDTS
-76 ANTSSHTN
+76 ASARTKTN
-84 ANTNTNTSANDPAQK
+84 KPNHLK
-99 ITWYAAHKY
+99 TWCTTHKH
-108 ALAAIVL
+108 ALAVTVLAIVL
-115 VIVLLMLVLAYVFS
+115 LVLILVYVFS
-129 CNAEQSARLAQSAS
+129 CNAGQSAKSVQNAS
-143 DDAPTVHIV
+143 DVASKAQIV
-152 QDRIAENADNTDS
+152 QDRTAENADNTDS
-165 ADATKTNENSA
+165 ANAAKTNENSA

-213 YCQVNSDKAFVSASM
+213 YCHVNSDKALVSASM

-233 LCKYMDAVDNGQLDP
+233 LCEYMHAVDNGQLDP
-248 ADRVALKNMKVVGG
+248 ADRVALKNMNVVGG

-274 SYDELCRYM
+274 TYDELCRYM

-290 ATNVIINKL
+290 ATNALINKL

-307 VQTLGCKNTSLNRQL
+307 VQALGCKNTSLNRQL

-399 GKHPYV
+399 GRHPYV

-412 GAGNANK
+412 GAGNANR

-426 KADAYFS
+426 KTDAYFS

>member
-1 MTEKQNQPTST
+1 MTEKQNQPTS
-12 GVDVSAGAGVDTG
+12 
-25 AGAGVDTGVAVG
+25 
-37 AGMGTGVGVGA
+37 VGVG
-48 GVGTGAGAS
+48 S
-57 VGAGETS
+57 GETS
-64 AGAGA
+64 AGADA
-69 SLNAGTS
+69 SLNAGVSTDTS
-76 ANTSSHTN
+76 ASARTKTN
-84 ANTNTNTSANDPAQK
+84 KPNHLK
-99 ITWYAAHKY
+99 TWCTTHKH
-108 ALAAIVL
+108 ALAVTVLAIVL
-115 VIVLLMLVLAYVFS
+115 LVLILVYVFS
-129 CNAEQSARLAQSAS
+129 CNAGQSAKSVQNAS
-143 DDAPTVHIV
+143 DVASKAQIV
-152 QDRIAENADNTDS
+152 QDRTAENADNTDS
-165 ADATKTNENSA
+165 ANAAKTNENSA

-200 SVSVCIIDASNGN
+200 SVSVCIIDTSNGN
-213 YCQVNSDKAFVSASM
+213 YCHVNSDKALVSASM

-233 LCKYMDAVDNGQLDP
+233 LCEYMHAVDNGQLDP
-248 ADRVALKNMKVVGG
+248 ADRVALKNMNVVGG

-274 SYDELCRYM
+274 TYDELCRYM

-290 ATNVIINKL
+290 ATNVLINKL

-307 VQTLGCKNTSLNRQL
+307 VQALGCKNTSLNRQL

>member
-1 MTEKQNQPTST
+1 MTEKQNQPTS
-12 GVDVSAGAGVDTG
+12 V
-25 AGAGVDTGVAVG
+25 
-37 AGMGTGVGVGA
+37 GVGVGA
-48 GVGTGAGAS
+48 GASVDASGNVAGPDVDVGT
-57 VGAGETS
+57 
-64 AGAGA
+64 
-69 SLNAGTS
+69 GTS
-76 ANTSSHTN
+76 ANTDSNELSQMRTQRVARN
-84 ANTNTNTSANDPAQK
+84 RILVVTISATT
-99 ITWYAAHKY
+99 I
-108 ALAAIVL
+108 L
-115 VIVLLMLVLAYVFS
+115 VLVLAYVFS
-129 CNAEQSARLAQSAS
+129 CNAEQSAKSVQNAS
-143 DDAPTVHIV
+143 DVASKAQIV
-152 QDRIAENADNTDS
+152 QDRIAENADS
-165 ADATKTNENSA
+165 ANAAKTNENSA
-176 EQSAPQEI
+176 EQSVPQEI
-184 KELQQQIEE
+184 KKLQQQIEE

-213 YCQVNSDKAFVSASM
+213 YCHVNSDKAFVSASM

-233 LCKYMDAVDNGQLDP
+233 LCEYMHAVDNGQLNP
-248 ADRVALKNMKVVGG
+248 ADRVALKNMNVVGG

-290 ATNVIINKL
+290 ATNVLINKL

-307 VQTLGCKNTSLNRQL
+307 VQALRCKNTSLNRQL

-412 GAGNANK
+412 GAGNANR

-433 QLD
+433 QVD

>member
-1 MTEKQNQPTST
+1 MTEKQNQPTS
-12 GVDVSAGAGVDTG
+12 
-25 AGAGVDTGVAVG
+25 
-37 AGMGTGVGVGA
+37 VGVG
-48 GVGTGAGAS
+48 S
-57 VGAGETS
+57 GETS
-64 AGAGA
+64 AGADA
-69 SLNAGTS
+69 SLNAGVSTDTS
-76 ANTSSHTN
+76 ASARTKTN
-84 ANTNTNTSANDPAQK
+84 KPNHLK
-99 ITWYAAHKY
+99 TWCTTHKH
-108 ALAAIVL
+108 ALAVTVLAIVL
-115 VIVLLMLVLAYVFS
+115 LVLILVYVFS
-129 CNAEQSARLAQSAS
+129 CNAGQSAKSVQNAS
-143 DDAPTVHIV
+143 DVASKAQIV
-152 QDRIAENADNTDS
+152 QDRIAENADS
-165 ADATKTNENSA
+165 ANAAKTNENSA
-176 EQSAPQEI
+176 EQSVPQEI
-184 KELQQQIEE
+184 KKLQQQIEE

-213 YCQVNSDKAFVSASM
+213 YCHVNSDKAFVSASM

-233 LCKYMDAVDNGQLDP
+233 LCEYMHAVDNGQLNP
-248 ADRVALKNMKVVGG
+248 ADRVALKNMNVVGG

-274 SYDELCRYM
+274 SYDELYRYM

-290 ATNVIINKL
+290 ATNVLINKL
-299 GQDAINER
+299 GQDVINER
-307 VQTLGCKNTSLNRQL
+307 VQSLGCKNTSLNRQL

-348 TAASSAMCA
+348 TAASSAICA